1 MLILFARIE
10 LYGKARLAL
19 KTVKPGKIYKF
30 LMNKTNKGREKFF
43 EPFSLWNV
51 NILRVNIFSHF
62 ITVPVS
68 KEHVKAL
75 KQFFLAFEAFSVQD
89 TVWTKILV
97 ITTLIF
103 WSYFQAF
110 LFVKFNFV
118 SNNTKVDISGL
129 LSWLSLI
136 MSLD

>member
-10 LYGKARLAL
+10 LCGKARLAL

-30 LMNKTNKGREKFF
+30 LMNKTNKRREKFF

>member
-1 MLILFARIE
+1 
-10 LYGKARLAL
+10 
-19 KTVKPGKIYKF
+19 
-30 LMNKTNKGREKFF
+30 MNKTNKGREKFF